1 MKYRGQEIWKGG
13 KNMLRKDGRKESLE
27 TLGIRNKRNM
37 EEMNMQ
43 GGSRG
48 NMKGRNI
55 KDEDGS

>member
-1 MKYRGQEIWKGG
+1 
-13 KNMLRKDGRKESLE
+13 MLRKDGRKESLE